1 MWYPGDMTIPQDRR
15 YQKAFMRSR
24 TSLCLHPSCTRDIPV
39 WNRYAHGGRK
49 PSWEEKSFC
58 SIRCA
63 VRYERMKVRVHRA
76 VVARSAAALIRYC
89 HVCDSRIPAER
100 LRRHHNARSC
110 SDPCSVE
117 LRVQTK
123 RQASK
128 RHKRRLSRRRA
139 RDRAAAL
146 SDTAECAACNG
157 PIPAERRVQWP
168 HVRTCSPACT
178 REHQKHLVKLA
189 KRRQRER
196 QKEAA

>member
-1 MWYPGDMTIPQDRR
+1 MAELLGRCR
-15 YQKAFMRSR
+15 
-24 TSLCLHPSCTRDIPV
+24 HPHCTREVPA
-39 WNRYAHGGRK
+39 WNRYAHGRK
-49 PSWEEKSFC
+49 PSSEELRFC

-63 VRYERMKVRVHRA
+63 VRYERMKTRVHRA
-76 VVARSAAALIRYC
+76 RVARSAAALVRYC
-89 HVCDSRIPAER
+89 HVCDGPIPGER

-110 SDPCSVE
+110 SDACSVE

-139 RDRAAAL
+139 QDRAAAL
-146 SDTAECAACNG
+146 LDVALCAACNG

-168 HVRTCSPACT
+168 HAVTCSPPCT

-196 QKEAA
+196 QKEAAL